1 MMGGLD
7 YGRGCKWKKKLE
19 GSGQGLEGKRMQ
31 RRVGLRVPV
40 SRMEAVRFFKHPL
53 EGVWVS

>member
-7 YGRGCKWKKKLE
+7 YGRGRRWKKKLE
-19 GSGQGLEGKRMQ
+19 GSGQELEGERMQ
-31 RRVGLRVPV
+31 RAGLRVPV

-53 EGVWVS
+53 EGAWVS

>member
-7 YGRGCKWKKKLE
+7 YGRGRRWKKKLE
-19 GSGQGLEGKRMQ
+19 GSGQELEGERLQ
-31 RRVGLRVPV
+31 RAGLRVPV